1 MADSSNLAHS
11 YQTLGLSP
19 NATEQQIKEAYRKLA
34 KHYHP
39 DLNPGD
45 RQAADQFVRIQQAY
59 ETLLAALEHQSQQ
72 PLNAPTRSPVTPTQT
87 HIKVSVKSRAKQPP
101 QPPPLSLE
109 QEQIKQR
116 VLYLLRELLKQ
127 QQWQRAIKQ
136 AEDLAKRLPHQP
148 DISQLQAKAYHGWA
162 RELINRRRYDEARP
176 YLQKAMKADSTN
188 RWLWQE
194 IERDYIRIERGL
206 KL

>member
-1 MADSSNLAHS
+1 MADASHLAHC
-11 YQTLGLSP
+11 YQILGLTP
-19 NATEQQIKEAYRKLA
+19 HATELQIKEAYRKLA
-34 KHYHP
+34 KQYHP

-45 RQAADQFVRIQQAY
+45 QQAADQFVRIKQAY
-59 ETLLAALEHQSQQ
+59 ETLIAALAHRSQ
-72 PLNAPTRSPVTPTQT
+72 PPGSSTRSTAAPTQPHV
-87 HIKVSVKSRAKQPP
+87 KVSVKKRAKPSPP
-101 QPPPLSLE
+101 APPDLSPE

-116 VLYLLRELLKQ
+116 VLYQLRDLLKQ
-127 QQWQRAIKQ
+127 RQWQRAIKY
-136 AEDLAKRLPHQP
+136 AEDLAARLPHQP

-162 RELINRRRYDEARP
+162 RELINRQRYDEARP
-176 YLQKAMKADSTN
+176 YLQKAMKVDSTN

>member
-1 MADSSNLAHS
+1 MADSSNLAHC
-11 YQTLGLSP
+11 YQILGLLPS
-19 NATEQQIKEAYRKLA
+19 ATEQQIKEAYRKLA
-34 KHYHP
+34 KQYHP

-45 RQAADQFVRIQQAY
+45 RQAADQFVRVQQAY
-59 ETLLAALEHQSQQ
+59 ETLLVVLEHQSQQ
-72 PLNAPTRSPVTPTQT
+72 PSPAPVRSSATPTQT
-87 HIKVSVKSRAKQPP
+87 HVKVSVKKRAKQPP
-101 QPPPLSLE
+101 PVPPLSPE

-116 VLYLLRELLKQ
+116 VLYLLHELLKQ

-148 DISQLQAKAYHGWA
+148 DIGQLQAKAYHGWA

-176 YLQKAMKADSTN
+176 YLQKAMKADPTN

>member
-1 MADSSNLAHS
+1 MADSSHLAHC
-11 YQTLGLSP
+11 YQILGLTSH
-19 NATEQQIKEAYRKLA
+19 ATELQIKEAYRKLA
-34 KHYHP
+34 KRYHP
-39 DLNPGD
+39 DLNPGNQ
-45 RQAADQFVRIQQAY
+45 QAADQFVRVKQAY
-59 ETLLAALEHQSQQ
+59 ETLIAALAQQSKPPSDPAMRSTATSTQ
-72 PLNAPTRSPVTPTQT
+72 PHV
-87 HIKVSVKSRAKQPP
+87 KVSVKKRSQPP
-101 QPPPLSLE
+101 PPPPLSPE

-116 VLYLLRELLKQ
+116 VLYQLRELLKQ
-127 QQWQRAIKQ
+127 RQWQRAIKH
-136 AEDLAKRLPHQP
+136 AEDLAQRLPHQP

-162 RELINRRRYDEARP
+162 RELIDRRRYDEARP